1 MATDKD
7 IHAQA
12 ESFLNAMAPKP
23 GPPPSRRKK
32 EEKQSEIEK
41 VDSSATSNLNCT
53 SYEITEKEQAF
64 IQKYVLDRSN
74 SICKTPSRQVLL
86 NSEIQSRLHK
96 YVKKVTGG
104 RGSLSTMLNN
114 ILAEFI
120 ANNEDVLSSSFQKFN
135 NEKF

>member
-12 ESFLNAMAPKP
+12 ESFLNSMAPKP
-23 GPPPSRRKK
+23 GPPPSRKK
-32 EEKQSEIEK
+32 AEEKKSTKESIESK
-41 VDSSATSNLNCT
+41 TVSAENLD
-53 SYEITEKEQAF
+53 TEQTF

-74 SICKTPSRQVLL
+74 SVCRNPSRQVLI
-86 NSEIQSRLHK
+86 NSDIQARLHK
-96 YVKKVTGG
+96 YVKKVTNG

-120 ANNEDVLSSSFQKFN
+120 SNNEEVLSSSFQKFN

>member
-1 MATDKD
+1 MATDND

-12 ESFLNAMAPKP
+12 ENFLNSMAPKP
-23 GPPPSRRKK
+23 GPPPSRKK
-32 EEKQSEIEK
+32 TEEKRQEKETVSKDLEVQSG
-41 VDSSATSNLNCT
+41 DLDN
-53 SYEITEKEQAF
+53 EQAF

-74 SICKTPSRQVLL
+74 SVCRNPSRQVLI
-86 NSEIQSRLHK
+86 NSDIQARLHK
-96 YVKKVTGG
+96 YVKKVTNG

-120 ANNEDVLSSSFQKFN
+120 SNNEELLSSSFQKFN